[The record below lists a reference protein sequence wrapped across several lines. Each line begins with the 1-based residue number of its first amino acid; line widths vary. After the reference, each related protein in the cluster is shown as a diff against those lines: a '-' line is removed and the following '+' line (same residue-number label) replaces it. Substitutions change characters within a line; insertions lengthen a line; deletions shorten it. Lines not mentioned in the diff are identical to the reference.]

1 MISQNKSF
9 MQTFFES
16 GKRSLIFFSFL
27 WIVAA
32 IFVNPIGEFPLNDDG
47 LYSHWP
53 LSLMEGTNNDL
64 QGALAPNL
72 ILQALWAYF
81 FCELFDGFSF
91 TALRFSTLF
100 LGWMC
105 IFIIFIY

>member
-1 MISQNKSF
+1 

-16 GKRSLIFFSFL
+16 EKRSLIFFSLL
-27 WIVAA
+27 WIVAV
-32 IFVNPIGEFPLNDDG
+32 IFVNPIGGFPLNDDG

-72 ILQALWAYF
+72 ILQALWGYF
-81 FCELFDGFSF
+81 FCELFLFTTSF
-91 TALRFSTLF
+91 AHV
-100 LGWMC
+100 
-105 IFIIFIY
+105 IV